1 MTQVKKH
8 KLSTSL
14 KTAAKRRA
22 NDRKKGRENPWKAIG
37 LGMALFIVFIGAWQA
52 IAAAGWL
59 SDIAPTPERTWDRA
73 IEILS
78 DPFYRD
84 GPASVGIF
92 WHVVAS
98 LRRVLIGFLIA
109 TVIAI
114 PLGFELGSSA
124 TFRRATDPFVQI
136 LRPVSPLAWLPLGL
150 ALLRDAENT
159 AVFVIILSALWPTL
173 LNTIEA
179 VRGIH
184 PTYKNLA
191 ATLGTNRIQRL
202 IYIIGPAALPGIITG
217 MRQSLSTA
225 WLVIVAAE
233 MLVGGQG
240 VGFFVWNMWNRL
252 DTDAIVVVIVL
263 IGAIG
268 LVLDYLVASL
278 QKVVRYD

>member
-1 MTQVKKH
+1 M
-8 KLSTSL
+8 ST
-14 KTAAKRRA
+14 RQR
-22 NDRKKGRENPWKAIG
+22 
-37 LGMALFIVFIGAWQA
+37 WQA
-52 IAAAGWL
+52 PVLGVLIFAAFIAIWQGAASAGWL
-59 SDIAPTPERTWDRA
+59 SDIAPTPARTLTRG

-92 WHVVAS
+92 WHMLAS

-109 TVIAI
+109 MVIAI
-114 PLGFELGSSA
+114 PLGFWLGTS
-124 TFRRATDPFVQI
+124 TVLRRAVDPMVQI

-159 AVFVIILSALWPTL
+159 AIFVIVLSALWPTL

-184 PTYKNLA
+184 PTYRDLA
-191 ATLGTNRIQRL
+191 ATLGTSGWQKL
-202 IYIIGPAALPGIITG
+202 LYIMVPSTLPGIVTG
-217 MRQSLSTA
+217 MRQSLSTS

-240 VGFFVWNMWNRL
+240 IGFFVWNMWNRL
-252 DTDAIVVVIVL
+252 DVDAIVVAIVL
-263 IGAIG
+263 IGLVG
-268 LVLDYLVASL
+268 LVLDHLVASL